1 MGIDSRI
8 YVTGAN
14 GMLGRNLVD
23 KLKGKG
29 YRKIMHA
36 PGSKVFDL
44 RNRKAVFDFFEKNKP
59 EYVFHLAAR
68 VGGIKA
74 NMKNPVEFLRD
85 NLIINI
91 NIIDACFKFK
101 VRKLINLGSS
111 CIYPKCSKQP
121 MSEEDLLDG
130 KLEPTNEGYAISKIA
145 SLRLCEY
152 YNKQEGTNFISL
164 MPPNLYGKYEE
175 FNLESSHVISALIM
189 RFHDAKVSG
198 DERISI
204 WGTGKARREFFY
216 VEDAAESLIFAMEN
230 LKVGDLFEGCFLNCG
245 SGKDISIKELAEMI
259 CEVVGFEGEIVY
271 DSSKP
276 EGMLKKLMDSRRF
289 RKLSSQKVMDLKE
302 GIEKTYQYYL
312 ETI

>member
-175 FNLESSHVISALIM
+175 FNLE
-189 RFHDAKVSG
+189 K
-198 DERISI
+198 
-204 WGTGKARREFFY
+204 
-216 VEDAAESLIFAMEN
+216 
-230 LKVGDLFEGCFLNCG
+230 
-245 SGKDISIKELAEMI
+245 
-259 CEVVGFEGEIVY
+259 
-271 DSSKP
+271 
-276 EGMLKKLMDSRRF
+276 
-289 RKLSSQKVMDLKE
+289 
-302 GIEKTYQYYL
+302 
-312 ETI
+312 